1 MSAGKFSVILFG
13 TLWLAMQSSWVAAR
27 VTAEVD
33 RSEVAMGETLRLTL
47 TADSGERPDTINTDA
62 LTRDFEIL
70 QRSSATSARVVG
82 GEQSVTRTLEMELL
96 PLREGIATI
105 PAFDAGGRRTTPIAI
120 KVNPEPDEQPE
131 GELVYFDARVDKN
144 EVYVQAQV
152 ILTITLQQ
160 AINLDNRAISE
171 LNLPDAYQEPL
182 EQKNFQRR
190 AAGRLWQVTELRYAL
205 FPQKSGVL
213 EIPTITFS
221 GRELLPG
228 RSLLGARLGRRVS
241 IKSQPIS
248 VVVKPVP
255 SEFPG
260 DIWLPAR
267 SLDFSSS
274 WSAAPDNLVVG
285 DSTTRTLRISAEGL
299 QGSQLPPMTSLG
311 GNSSLTGLRFYP
323 DQETVDQ
330 QEIAGGVQGQ
340 RLQSEAL
347 VTSAPGTWGLP
358 ELVIPWWNTETDAL
372 EYATLP
378 AETIS
383 VNAPGGLTSI
393 GDPVA
398 DGSSRQ
404 PPEGASMDLRTWQIT
419 AVIGWALALLSGWLA
434 WSRRSAATSTPMT
447 PGSAQPGNSTADL
460 VLLKKACHAN
470 DPKAAREAILRW
482 ARSRK
487 NSPTSSSLEAVAI
500 EVGGDLARELRVL
513 DQALFARSAEA
524 PWQGAQ
530 LFKLVRTF
538 ADRKPLVTDDVPGLY
553 QSP

>member
-1 MSAGKFSVILFG
+1 MSAGRFTVIFFS
-13 TLWLAMQSSWVAAR
+13 TLWLAMQSGGVAAR

-33 RSEVAMGETLRLTL
+33 RSEIAMGETLRLTL

-62 LTRDFEIL
+62 LMRDFEIL

-131 GELVYFDARVDKN
+131 GELVYFDARVDKD

-213 EIPTITFS
+213 EIPTMTFS

-241 IKSQPIS
+241 IKSQPIN
-248 VVVKPVP
+248 VAVKPVP

-267 SLDFSSS
+267 SLEFSSS
-274 WSAAPDNLVVG
+274 WSTAPDTLVVG
-285 DSTTRTLRISAEGL
+285 DSTTRTLRILAEGL

-311 GNSSLTGLRFYP
+311 GNSSLSGLRFYP
-323 DQETVDQ
+323 DQETIDQ
-330 QEIAGGVQGQ
+330 QEISGGLQGQ

-347 VTSAPGTWGLP
+347 VTSVPGTWGLP
-358 ELVIPWWNTETDAL
+358 ELVIPWWNTETDTL
-372 EYATLP
+372 EYAKLP

-383 VNAPGGLTSI
+383 VTAPGGIAS

-398 DGSSRQ
+398 DEPSRQ
-404 PPEGASMDLRTWQIT
+404 PTQQASMDLRTWQIT
-419 AVIGWALALLSGWLA
+419 AGIGWALALLLGGLA
-434 WSRRSAATSTPMT
+434 WSWRSRRSLAGKTA
-447 PGSAQPGNSTADL
+447 GSAHPGGGAQDL

-470 DPKAAREAILRW
+470 DPKAAREAVLRW
-482 ARSRK
+482 ARGRNLGPSMA
-487 NSPTSSSLEAVAI
+487 SLEGVASQ
-500 EVGGDLARELRVL
+500 VGGDLARELRVL
-513 DQALFARSAEA
+513 DQTLFARSTET

-530 LFKLVRTF
+530 LFKQVRTF
-538 ADRKPLVTDDVPGLY
+538 VDRKPLATDELPELY
-553 QSP
+553 QSQ